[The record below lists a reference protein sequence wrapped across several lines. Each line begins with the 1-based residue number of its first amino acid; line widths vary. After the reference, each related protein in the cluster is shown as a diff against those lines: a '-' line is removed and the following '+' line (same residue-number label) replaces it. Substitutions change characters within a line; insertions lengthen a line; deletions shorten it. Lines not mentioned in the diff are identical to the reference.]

1 MSTALP
7 VLTPLL
13 AMLLLNK
20 VNKFNRRLNMKRGAH
35 ERPIL
40 DEKETRE
47 LEELDNLI
55 GAYM

>member
-1 MSTALP
+1 
-7 VLTPLL
+7 
-13 AMLLLNK
+13 MLLLNK
-20 VNKFNRRLNMKRGAH
+20 VNKFNRRLNMKRGGH

-40 DEKETRE
+40 DDKETRE